1 MKNPSFFYKWK
12 KKNGWKSGKMHKIH
26 HDTKWSLNGA
36 NHILLTR
43 NICDKLKTN
52 KQNKKPLVSFIIALK
67 PKKDIICRKD
77 YYIIHMATYTTNY
90 PIVIWQNL

>member
-1 MKNPSFFYKWK
+1 MKEKE
-12 KKNGWKSGKMHKIH
+12 NGWKSGKMHKIH

-43 NICDKLKTN
+43 HICDKLKTN

-77 YYIIHMATYTTNY
+77 YYICM
-90 PIVIWQNL
+90 PIWQLTLQITL